1 MSVANISNRFDA
13 AIFVT
18 ITLVLLALFVLLV
31 SNLVLQY
38 ASYNEAIIA
47 ALSRSPIDHASV
59 LSYSRA
65 WDFAVVKTSALFLSF
80 LLIFS
85 GALYVLRAGETNF
98 QLTAKNADFRGSLSL
113 NSPGLVMVTLG
124 TFLAAYVISTKS
136 LVEYRGQVEQPYSE
150 IRRKQALTPIEST
163 LRSSERLE
171 NIDG

>member
-1 MSVANISNRFDA
+1 MSIVKVSNRFDA

-18 ITLVLLALFVLLV
+18 ITLILLALFVLLV

-38 ASYNEAIIA
+38 FSYNEAIRA
-47 ALSRSPIDHASV
+47 ALSLSRIDHASV

-85 GALYVLRAGETNF
+85 GALYILRAGETNF
-98 QLTAKNADFRGSLSL
+98 ELTAKNADFRGSLSL

-136 LVEYRGQVEQPYSE
+136 LVEYYGQAEQPYDE
-150 IRRKQALTPIEST
+150 IHRKQTLTPIEPT
-163 LRSSERLE
+163 LRSSE
-171 NIDG
+171 